1 MISIIIGSQRKD
13 SQSSK
18 VGNYV
23 AKVLKETLAYSDINI
38 ISLHSLNLPLWSAGE
53 HETHAPWLSASEML
67 KKSSAYVI
75 ISPEW
80 DGMASPAI
88 KNFFNYCRSREL
100 FHKPALLIAV
110 SAGQGGSYPIA
121 ELRMSSY
128 KNSRVCYLPEH
139 VIIRHVEEVLNHEE
153 SINDNDALIRDR
165 MNYALTILLSY
176 KKAFEQIEVENFS
189 NEPRYQSGM

>member
-1 MISIIIGSQRKD
+1 MISIIVGSQRTD

-18 VGNYV
+18 VGHYIE
-23 AKVLKETLAYSDINI
+23 KTLKNVYAYSDVNI
-38 ISLHSLNLPLWSAGE
+38 INVNQLALPLWSAGE
-53 HETHAPWLSASEML
+53 HETYTPWLSASDIL
-67 KKSSAYVI
+67 KKSSAFVM

-139 VIIRHVEEVLNHEE
+139 VIVRHVEEVFNHEE
-153 SINDNDALIRDR
+153 AINENDVLIRDR
-165 MNYALTILLSY
+165 LQYALNIFLCY
-176 KKAFEQIEVENFS
+176 EKAFKQIDVKSFS
-189 NEPRYQSGM
+189 DEPCYQSGM